1 MDCLCDVASV
11 IVCAC
16 VCVLGGVGGEGLRQ
30 ADLVIK
36 SLEIASH
43 HGGVV
48 TKIPSRGE

>member
-16 VCVLGGVGGEGLRQ
+16 VCVLGGQGLRQ

-36 SLEIASH
+36 SLEIAPH